1 MILNKCRLC
10 SSKKLFKFLDLGSH
24 PPSDQFVEKKETNFS
39 VRYYPLKVYSCS
51 SCGFKQLNY
60 VVKPEILYKQNYPY
74 ESSITKAG
82 KKHWEEF
89 ANSTVKDFNLKKGD
103 LAVDIGSN
111 TGVLLSA
118 FRKNNLKIIGVD
130 PAQNISKIANK
141 RGVFTICDFFNKKVV
156 KKIIK
161 KSGKAKLISGTNV
174 FAHIND
180 LKTFINNIKKL
191 LHKEGIFII
200 EVPHFLHLL
209 KNLEYDTIY
218 HEHLSYITVKPLI
231 LFFKKFNLEIIN
243 IQQRD
248 IHGGSIRIFISRK
261 GKYKIRKSVKNI
273 SKIENKAKLND
284 KNVLINFQ
292 KRVVKNRIEIT
303 SLITKLKKNKKKIII
318 LSAPAK
324 GMTLLNYCKID
335 GDFID
340 YATEKSKI
348 KQGLFT
354 PGGNI
359 PVYSDAKILKTR
371 PDYALLLAWNFSK
384 EIIKN
389 NIKYLKKGGK
399 FIIPIPK
406 VKIIS
411 YKKK

>member
-10 SSKKLFKFLDLGSH
+10 NSKKLFKFLDLGSH
-24 PPSDQFVEKKETNFS
+24 PPSDQFVKKSETNFS
-39 VRYYPLKVYSCS
+39 VRYYPLKVYSCR

-60 VVKPEILYKQNYPY
+60 VVKPEILYKKNYPY

-89 ANSTVKDFNLKKGD
+89 ANSTVKDFNLRKGD

-130 PAQNISKIANK
+130 PAQNISRIANR
-141 RGVFTICDFFNKKVV
+141 RGVFTISDFFNKKVV
-156 KKIIK
+156 KKILK

-180 LKTFINNIKKL
+180 LKTFINNIKNL
-191 LHKEGIFII
+191 LHKNGIFVI

-231 LFFKKFNLEIIN
+231 PFFKKFNLEIID

-261 GKYKIRKSVKNI
+261 GNYKIRKNVNNI
-273 SKIENKAKLND
+273 FKIEKKANLND
-284 KNVLINFQ
+284 KKILINFQ
-292 KRVVKNRIEIT
+292 KRVVENRIELT
-303 SLITKLKKNKKKIII
+303 SLISKLKKDKKKIII

-335 GDFID
+335 GDFVD

-348 KQGLFT
+348 KQGLYT

-359 PVYSDAKILKTR
+359 PVYSDAKILKSM
-371 PDYALLLAWNFSK
+371 PDYAILLAWNFSK